1 MIYQIDETQ
10 LARLMLEAAE
20 AGARKA
26 LENAIPGEK
35 MSRKAVRRAFRLRG
49 LNVTLADKM
58 MEDGTLKGKRVGSG
72 KTSKVEY
79 DPSDVVSAISSA
91 FLCGFLRTNH

>member
-1 MIYQIDETQ
+1 
-10 LARLMLEAAE
+10 
-20 AGARKA
+20 
-26 LENAIPGEK
+26 
-35 MSRKAVRRAFRLRG
+35 MSKKAVRRAFRLRG

-58 MEDGTLKGKRVGSG
+58 MEDGTLKGKRVGAG

-79 DPSDVVSAISSA
+79 DPSDVTSAISSA